1 MMIVRPYAIVSVVL
15 IIAIA
20 VLSYS
25 YFRSSDV
32 SVFSH
37 SSDDMHTADKTA
49 AGEGPVDVNV
59 AATANAKPAFK
70 SYIIQYK
77 SLDTPDS
84 VVNFAMNA
92 IKELGGSIT
101 HEYNTVMRGFTITIP
116 SGIASAGVLAA
127 FKEKAA
133 SKDFPFT
140 IEEDKPIHI

>member
-1 MMIVRPYAIVSVVL
+1 MMFVRPYAIVSVVL

-20 VLSYS
+20 VLSYT
-25 YFRSSDV
+25 YIRSSDG
-32 SVFSH
+32 SIFSH
-37 SSDDMHTADKTA
+37 SSDDMHAADKA
-49 AGEGPVDVNV
+49 AAEERPVDINV
-59 AATANAKPAFK
+59 AATANAQPALK

-77 SLDTPDS
+77 ILDTPDS

-116 SGIASAGVLAA
+116 SGIASKGILAA

-140 IEEDKPIHI
+140 IEEDKPVRM

>member
-37 SSDDMHTADKTA
+37 PSDDMHTADKAA

-77 SLDTPDS
+77 ILDTPDS
-84 VVNFAMNA
+84 VVNFAMSA

-127 FKEKAA
+127 FKEKVA

-140 IEEDKPIHI
+140 VEEDKPVHI